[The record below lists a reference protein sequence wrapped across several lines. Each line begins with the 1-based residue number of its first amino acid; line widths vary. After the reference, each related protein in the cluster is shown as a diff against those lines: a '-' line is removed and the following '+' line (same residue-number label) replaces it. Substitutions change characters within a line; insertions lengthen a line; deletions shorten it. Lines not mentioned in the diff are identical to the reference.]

1 MKKLLTT
8 TALFFVAAAA
18 PALAAEPSITGT
30 VELNTGHS
38 FTCTWTQIPEGED
51 CLAIVGDAADEVALL
66 ERYGATSGE
75 FTVVTPRHGTIHRS
89 VTKRANGT
97 WLMRGVSDAAPRGW
111 GFVCAGEPLRCAMWE
126 GGTKKTIAKATKK
139 VTRKA

>member
-18 PALAAEPSITGT
+18 PALAAEPSLTGT

-38 FTCTWTQIPEGED
+38 FTCTWTQLPEGED

-97 WLMRGVSDAAPRGW
+97 WLMRGVSDAAPKGW
-111 GFVCAGEPLRCAMWE
+111 GAVRRIPGDNRREAGSFSLLVPSRS
-126 GGTKKTIAKATKK
+126 AKSA
-139 VTRKA
+139 R